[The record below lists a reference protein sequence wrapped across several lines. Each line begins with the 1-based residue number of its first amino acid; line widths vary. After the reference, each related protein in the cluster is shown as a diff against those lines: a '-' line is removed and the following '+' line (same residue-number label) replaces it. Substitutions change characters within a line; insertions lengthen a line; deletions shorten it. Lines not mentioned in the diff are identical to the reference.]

1 MEFVTIVTVFSAYPL
16 PLKILLYII
25 IYIFIYHNVQ
35 MQVGR
40 DDKLIVTTVTN
51 IIYPQSMRDII
62 ADYAILSPLLCR
74 KG

>member
-16 PLKILLYII
+16 PLKILLYIL
-25 IYIFIYHNVQ
+25 IYIYHNVQ
-35 MQVGR
+35 MQGGR
-40 DDKLIVTTVTN
+40 GAELIVTTVTN

-62 ADYAILSPLLCR
+62 ADYAILFPLLCR

>member
-1 MEFVTIVTVFSAYPL
+1 
-16 PLKILLYII
+16 
-25 IYIFIYHNVQ
+25 
-35 MQVGR
+35 MQGGR
-40 DDKLIVTTVTN
+40 DDELIVTTVTN

>member
-1 MEFVTIVTVFSAYPL
+1 VTVFSAYPL
-16 PLKILLYII
+16 LLKILLYII

-35 MQVGR
+35 MQGGR
-40 DDKLIVTTVTN
+40 DDELIVTTVTN

>member
-25 IYIFIYHNVQ
+25 YIFIYHNVQ
-35 MQVGR
+35 MQGGR
-40 DDKLIVTTVTN
+40 DDELIVTTVTN

-62 ADYAILSPLLCR
+62 ADYAILFPLLCR